1 MGCINVIMGKG
12 GSWHQNTYFDLVL
25 HHTYNNQRFF
35 GRIYIGMYSD
45 TNATILI
52 KIWALQHL
60 FLLEFEGTNTIS
72 LFFGDVPFA

>member
-1 MGCINVIMGKG
+1 MTTKCIPRPSSPPHTITINII
-12 GSWHQNTYFDLVL
+12 LVEFTL
-25 HHTYNNQRFF
+25 
-35 GRIYIGMYSD
+35 GMYSD